1 MNQYPVIIFDGICNL
16 CCGWIQYLIRIDKNM
31 KFRFVSI
38 QSERGQKMLN
48 GIHENDKMTESII
61 YLKENKSF
69 RESSAVL
76 EILTD
81 IGGVWKLIAVLKL
94 IPKPIRNK
102 LYQLI
107 AKKRYHYFGKR
118 TTCLLPSPENKKR
131 FLT

>member
-1 MNQYPVIIFDGICNL
+1 MNQNPVIIFDGICNL
-16 CCGWIQYLIRIDKNM
+16 CCGWIQYLIRVDKTM

-48 GIHENDKMTESII
+48 QIHENVIMTESII

-118 TTCLLPSPENKKR
+118 ATCLLPSPENKKR

>member
-1 MNQYPVIIFDGICNL
+1 MNQFPVIIFDGICNL
-16 CCGWIQYLIRIDKNM
+16 CCGWVQYLIRRDKTM

-38 QSERGQKMLN
+38 QSETGQKLLKQVQ
-48 GIHENDKMTESII
+48 GKDKMTESII
-61 YLKENKSF
+61 YLKGDKCF

-81 IGGVWKLIAVLKL
+81 LGGAWKLIAVLKL

-102 LYQLI
+102 FYQLI
-107 AKKRYHYFGKR
+107 AKKRYRYFGKR
-118 TTCLLPSPENKKR
+118 TTCLLPTPVNKKR

>member
-1 MNQYPVIIFDGICNL
+1 MNQFPVIIFDGICNL
-16 CCGWIQYLIRIDKNM
+16 CCGWVQYLIRRDKIM

-38 QSERGQKMLN
+38 QSETGQKLLKQVH
-48 GIHENDKMTESII
+48 GNDKMTESII
-61 YLKENKSF
+61 YLKGDKCF

-81 IGGVWKLIAVLKL
+81 LGGAWKLIAVLKL

-102 LYQLI
+102 FYQLI
-107 AKKRYHYFGKR
+107 AKKRYRYFGKR
-118 TTCLLPSPENKKR
+118 ATCLLPTPVNKKR

>member
-1 MNQYPVIIFDGICNL
+1 MNQNPVIIFDGICNL
-16 CCGWIQYLIRIDKNM
+16 CCGWIQYLIRIDKTM

-48 GIHENDKMTESII
+48 QIHENVIMTESII

-118 TTCLLPSPENKKR
+118 ATCLLPSPENKKR

>member
-1 MNQYPVIIFDGICNL
+1 MNQNPVIIFDGICNL
-16 CCGWIQYLIRIDKNM
+16 CCGWIQYLIRIDKTM

-38 QSERGQKMLN
+38 QSERGQKLLN
-48 GIHENDKMTESII
+48 VIHENDKMTESII

>member
-1 MNQYPVIIFDGICNL
+1 MNQNPVIIFDGICNL
-16 CCGWIQYLIRIDKNM
+16 CCGWIQYLIRIDKTM

>member
-118 TTCLLPSPENKKR
+118 ATCLLPSPENKKR